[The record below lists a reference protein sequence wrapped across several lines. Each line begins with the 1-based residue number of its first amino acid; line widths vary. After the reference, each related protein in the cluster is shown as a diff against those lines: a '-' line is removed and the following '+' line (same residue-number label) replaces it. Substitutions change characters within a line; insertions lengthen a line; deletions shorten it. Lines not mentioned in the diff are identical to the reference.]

1 MAAAVVRRPN
11 DPAHFPDLQG
21 TMVTLFRCATMEDWT
36 DVMYVSM
43 YGCNM
48 YHYGNDEDI
57 VKCENSEAFGMTGAI
72 CTCSVYLLPCPHH
85 STGTVS

>member
-1 MAAAVVRRPN
+1 
-11 DPAHFPDLQG
+11 
-21 TMVTLFRCATMEDWT
+21 
-36 DVMYVSM
+36 MYVSM

-72 CTCSVYLLPCPHH
+72 CTCSVYLLPCPASFDWH
-85 STGTVS
+85 S

>member
-1 MAAAVVRRPN
+1 
-11 DPAHFPDLQG
+11 
-21 TMVTLFRCATMEDWT
+21 MVTLFRCATMEDWT

-57 VKCENSEAFGMTGAI
+57 GKCENSEAFGMSAAM
-72 CTCSVYLLPCPHH
+72 CTSRCCLSVAPHGM
-85 STGTVS
+85 TWCNRTCV